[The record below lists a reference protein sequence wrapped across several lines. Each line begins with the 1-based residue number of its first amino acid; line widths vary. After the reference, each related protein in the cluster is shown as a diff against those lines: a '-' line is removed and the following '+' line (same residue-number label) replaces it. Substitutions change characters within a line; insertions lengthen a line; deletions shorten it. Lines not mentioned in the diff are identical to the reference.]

1 MSSGSSPDDEE
12 LSLPK
17 QKQSGSGPPSP
28 TSRRRSHLQGLA
40 AKCREITSAHRNG
53 QSGAVYSVDV
63 DSIMIVLSSVLPP
76 SPSGIN
82 HLLCGG
88 CNYVGQHL
96 TAWLNLFFP
105 PPLPVL
111 VLACH
116 TSLILLFTPA
126 ISGTLSAV
134 SFGIEAAKQSEAD
147 CRS

>member
-1 MSSGSSPDDEE
+1 MMKNLVSAQAETIWFGTALSNVTKEIPPARLSCEMSRA
-12 LSLPK
+12 K
-17 QKQSGSGPPSP
+17 VCTQKWPVGG
-28 TSRRRSHLQGLA
+28 
-40 AKCREITSAHRNG
+40 C
-53 QSGAVYSVDV
+53 VDV
-63 DSIMIVLSSVLPP
+63 DSIMILLSSVLPP

-88 CNYVGQHL
+88 CNYAGQHL

-105 PPLPVL
+105 PTLPVL

-116 TSLILLFTPA
+116 TSLLLLFTTA